1 MVDFRKMLSPRT
13 RRENKARLD
22 RILAFQ
28 EMNRSEM
35 AVELLSASRTLI
47 ESGLFPLPG
56 SVSDFGNDDWAL
68 YRCIPAMA
76 LCLDPDLELHAY
88 EVARPAE
95 GWDPLVRVKSGDHD
109 EILRS
114 LELIVCHRLFSNAQA
129 GSEEVNMAADFLH
142 HQRGRWSAME
152 IAMDTVSPGMF
163 PGRTRAAM
171 EAPLGGYQLIAS
183 HGDHDRVE
191 RYSESKEDLDELFR
205 VTVAKRQGE
214 DLSEDEEQAL
224 RKLRS
229 WPERLDFDALSLQT
243 CEGEIFDE
251 VHVMTSPRS
260 QVTPDEFEF

>member
-1 MVDFRKMLSPRT
+1 MVDFTKMLSPRT

-28 EMNRSEM
+28 EMDRSEM

-47 ESGLFPLPG
+47 DSGLFPLPG

-76 LCLDPDLELHAY
+76 VCLDPDVDLRTCEI
-88 EVARPAE
+88 ARPAE

-129 GSEEVNMAADFLH
+129 GSEEVSMAADFLH
-142 HQRGRWSAME
+142 HQRGRWSAIE

-171 EAPLGGYQLIAS
+171 EAPLAGYQLIATY
-183 HGDHDRVE
+183 GDHDRVE
-191 RYSESKEDLDELFR
+191 RYAENKEDLEELFR

-224 RKLRS
+224 RHLRS
-229 WPERLDFDALSLQT
+229 WPERLDFDALSVQSVD
-243 CEGEIFDE
+243 GELLEMMKIPIHDAE
-251 VHVMTSPRS
+251 KENEP
-260 QVTPDEFEF
+260 EF